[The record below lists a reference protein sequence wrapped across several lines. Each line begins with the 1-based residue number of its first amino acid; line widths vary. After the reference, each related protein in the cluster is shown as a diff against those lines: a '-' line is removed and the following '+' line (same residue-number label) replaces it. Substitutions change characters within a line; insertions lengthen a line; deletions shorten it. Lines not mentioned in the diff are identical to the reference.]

1 MQPIKRWDYAGEGLD
16 EHELPSGPWA
26 LIDQWVSDARARQD
40 DRGDVPEPEAISVA
54 TADTDGQ
61 PHVRTVLMRY
71 LAPDGPGFYT
81 NFGSRKGLD
90 LTANPRIAAAL
101 TWPPMYRAIRF
112 TGTAQRL
119 PEPVVSGYFRSRPY
133 GSRIGAWAS
142 HQSQPAATRAE
153 LEAAVAS
160 YEEKWPDTGSPEDVP
175 LPDFWGGYVVRCDE
189 VEFWAGRSSRLHDRL
204 VYVRTGDGD
213 LADATSWRIE
223 RRQP

>member
-16 EHELPSGPWA
+16 ERELPPAPWD
-26 LIDQWVSDARARQD
+26 LIDQWVSDARTRQGE
-40 DRGDVPEPEAISVA
+40 RGDVPEPEAISVA

-71 LAPDGPGFYT
+71 LAQDGPGFYT
-81 NFGSRKGLD
+81 NFSSRKGLD
-90 LTANPRIAAAL
+90 LAANPRIAAAL

-112 TGTAQRL
+112 TGLVRRL
-119 PEPVVSGYFRSRPY
+119 PEPVVTEYFRSRPY

-142 HQSQPAATRAE
+142 HQSQPAANRAE

-160 YEEKWPDTGSPEDVP
+160 YEERWPDTGSPDDVP

-204 VYVRTGDGD
+204 VYVRSGDGD
-213 LADATSWRIE
+213 LADESSWRIE

>member
-1 MQPIKRWDYAGEGLD
+1 MQPIKRWDYAGEGLV
-16 EHELPSGPWA
+16 EHELPPAPWE
-26 LIDQWVSDARARQD
+26 LVDHWVQDARARQD
-40 DRGDVPEPEAISVA
+40 DKGDVPEPDAISVA
-54 TADTDGQ
+54 TVGGDGQ

-71 LAPDGPGFYT
+71 LAQDGPGFYT

-90 LTANPRIAAAL
+90 LEQNPRIAAAL

-112 TGTAQRL
+112 TGVAQRL
-119 PEPVVSGYFRSRPY
+119 STQIVTDYFRSRPY

-142 HQSQPAATRAE
+142 HQSQPVTTRAQ

-160 YEEKWPDTGSPEDVP
+160 YEEKWPDTGSVEDVP

-213 LADATSWRIE
+213 LAEPGSWRVE